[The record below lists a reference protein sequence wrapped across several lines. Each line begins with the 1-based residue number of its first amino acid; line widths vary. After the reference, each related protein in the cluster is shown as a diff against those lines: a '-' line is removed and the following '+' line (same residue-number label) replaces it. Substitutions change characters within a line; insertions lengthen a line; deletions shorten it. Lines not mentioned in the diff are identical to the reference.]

1 MNEDLQA
8 GAKAPAF
15 EGVIQDGSTI
25 KLSDYA
31 GKKVALYFYPR
42 DNTPGCTKQACS
54 LRDNYSALIEAGI
67 QVIGVS
73 GDSVKSHVKFIGKYD
88 LPFPLIADTDKAIMT
103 AYGVWGEK
111 KLYGRLYMGTKR
123 TTFLIEEDG
132 TIQKIIKKQKTGD
145 HTSEVLAGFAG

>member
-42 DNTPGCTKQACS
+42 DNTPGCTKQACN

-73 GDSVKSHVKFIGKYD
+73 GDSVKSHVRFIGKYD

-111 KLYGRLYMGTKR
+111 KLYGRVYMGTKR
-123 TTFLIEEDG
+123 MTFLIEEDG
-132 TIQKIIKKQKTGD
+132 TIQKIIKKPKTGD
-145 HTSEVLAGFAG
+145 HTAEVLAGFAG